1 MWHEAIS
8 RQSAA
13 AVLTEEKAAVFR
25 RGVEQFNAREFWEA
39 HESWELVWLPAPE
52 PDKTFLQGIIQVS
65 AGFHHY
71 TESNPV
77 GARSL
82 LRRGLAKLE
91 RFPDGYRG
99 LRLEDLRA
107 AARAWLA
114 ALDGQAGAMPGAFPQ
129 IHETAVSRQK

>member
-1 MWHEAIS
+1 LTHE
-8 RQSAA
+8 
-13 AVLTEEKAAVFR
+13 EKEKAAAFR

-65 AGFHHY
+65 AGFYHF
-71 TESNPV
+71 TESNLA

-91 RFPDGYRG
+91 RCPGDYRG
-99 LRLEDLRA
+99 LRLEELRV

-114 ALDGQAGAMPGAFPQ
+114 ALDGGAATPAAFPQ
-129 IHETAVSRQK
+129 IHNAAAAPRKK

>member
-1 MWHEAIS
+1 MLIK
-8 RQSAA
+8 
-13 AVLTEEKAAVFR
+13 EKAAAFR

-65 AGFHHY
+65 AGFYHY
-71 TESNPV
+71 TENNLP

-91 RFPDGYRG
+91 QFPDGYRG
-99 LRLEDLRA
+99 LRLEDLRV

-114 ALDGQAGAMPGAFPQ
+114 ALDREAASTPGVFPQ
-129 IHETAVSRQK
+129 IHEAAVPRQK